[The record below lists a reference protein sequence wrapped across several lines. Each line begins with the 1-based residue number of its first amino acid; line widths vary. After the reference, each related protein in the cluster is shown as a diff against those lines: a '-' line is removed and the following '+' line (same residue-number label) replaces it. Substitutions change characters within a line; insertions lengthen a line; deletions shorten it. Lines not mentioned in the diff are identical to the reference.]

1 MHYCHGHYQL
11 VFDKNNFFLVLSV
24 SVFYFSTCTHKLFV
38 FNWLLLIGQRDNKW
52 VGDDDSS
59 VFLVGTG

>member
-1 MHYCHGHYQL
+1 MHDCHGHYQL
-11 VFDKNNFFLVLSV
+11 VFDKNKFFLSIV
-24 SVFYFSTCTHKLFV
+24 SFSFLLAHIIKFFV
-38 FNWLLLIGQRDNKW
+38 FNWLLLIWQHDNKW